1 MRWKVVVV
9 YCSDSQLFNSWYI
22 DCNPLGRA
30 ALLPVWIIKMEHFKQ
45 KAFNRFGILDFQGR
59 NQSDQFIDQL
69 RDFIKIVYVRHG
81 SRLSIDFTDVLVQ
94 QDGIVFVTAAQMLKL
109 SEGFRGS
116 IIYYDQD
123 LYGVS
128 LHSQEIACDELLF
141 DKVQKVSGIAL
152 STVDADII
160 LSIFDEVR
168 QEITQNDINLEE
180 MVRVLLK
187 QIVIKAARICQRIQG
202 PDILSAQHDSV
213 FCRFFIQLVERN
225 FFKHHDVA
233 SYANI
238 LNISAKALNKR
249 ICKHSCYTPNEII
262 KRRIILEAKRLLVY
276 THLSVKEIGYK
287 LGYDDPSYFIRFFSK
302 QVKTAPQTFRLH
314 FQRPFNAVA

>member
-1 MRWKVVVV
+1 M
-9 YCSDSQLFNSWYI
+9 WYI
-22 DCNPLGRA
+22 DCIPLCRA
-30 ALLPVWIIKMEHFKQ
+30 ALLPVQIITMEHLKQ
-45 KAFNRFGILDFQGR
+45 KVFNRFGILDFHGR
-59 NQSDQFIDQL
+59 NQHDQFIDQL
-69 RDFIKIVYVRHG
+69 GDFIKIMYVKQG
-81 SRLSIDFTDVLVQ
+81 SRLSIDFTDIQVQ
-94 QDGIVFVTAAQMLKL
+94 QDGMVFVTAAQILRL
-109 SEGFRGS
+109 SENFSGS

-123 LYGVS
+123 LYGVR
-128 LHSQEIACDELLF
+128 LYGQEIACDELLF
-141 DKVQKVSGIAL
+141 DKVQKVQSISL
-152 STVDADII
+152 STVDADTI
-160 LSIFDEVR
+160 LSIFNEIRKEVV
-168 QEITQNDINLEE
+168 QNDINLEE
-180 MVRVLLK
+180 MVRILLK
-187 QIVIKAARICQRIQG
+187 QIIIRATRICQHIQG
-202 PDILSAQHDSV
+202 TTDLSAQQDSV